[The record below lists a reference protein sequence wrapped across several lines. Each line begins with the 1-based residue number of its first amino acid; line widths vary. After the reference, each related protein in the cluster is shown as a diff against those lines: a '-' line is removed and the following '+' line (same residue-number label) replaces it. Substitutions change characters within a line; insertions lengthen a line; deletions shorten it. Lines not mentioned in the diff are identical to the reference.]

1 MKKTVFVTLM
11 MADDM
16 KKRHFPVDG
25 NSFIEYSGE
34 AYYAINAVLAQ
45 TMKSNDEIKV
55 VLIQTNGGDNAGSKN
70 AQLFMDE
77 LNELNTVGA
86 SITYEV
92 IPSDFVETKEKFA
105 DLYKKLIKSL
115 EEEVELW
122 ADITFGP
129 KSLPLTIFA
138 ALQFGEKFF
147 NCDIGNIIYLKVEH
161 ESVIIDGVKTSKV
174 KEGSQ
179 MICDYTPLYMINSF
193 TNTIDCNSGKTAVA
207 AIEALLG

>member
-1 MKKTVFVTLM
+1 MKKTVFVTLK

-25 NSFIEYSGE
+25 NSFIEYPGE

-45 TMKSNDEIKV
+45 TMKREDEIKV
-55 VLIQTNGGDNAGSKN
+55 VLLPTNGGENAGSKN
-70 AQLFMDE
+70 VQLFMDE

-105 DLYKKLIKSL
+105 GLYKKLIKSL

-138 ALQFGEKFF
+138 VLQFGEKFF
-147 NCDIGNIIYLKVEH
+147 DCDIGNIIYSKIEHKSGKPVE
-161 ESVIIDGVKTSKV
+161 GT
-174 KEGSQ
+174 Q
-179 MICDYTPLYMINSF
+179 RICDYTPLYMINSF

-207 AIEALLG
+207 AVEALLG